1 MRKFDLKLDKYGISR
16 YAYRELLN
24 VCLQYPDKKLQ
35 FEGMYGPRAVKL
47 TGMPGGG
54 DVSDPTAQTAIR
66 TERLRDDV
74 EAIEAAA
81 KEADEAIAPYILRN
95 VTTGM
100 SWERMDVPCGINQFY
115 TLRRKFFYILAAK
128 KGML

>member
-24 VCLQYPDKKLQ
+24 FCLQYPDKKLQ
-35 FEGMYGPRAVKL
+35 LEGMYGPRAVNL

-54 DVSDPTAQTAIR
+54 DISDPTAQTAIR

-95 VTTGM
+95 VSSGTPYEYM
-100 SWERMDVPCGINQFY
+100 PVPCGRRQFY
-115 TLRRKFFYILAAK
+115 EMRRKFFYLLAVK
-128 KGML
+128 RGML